1 MIHETV
7 IINQPA
13 TIGKN
18 FEAMEYVVI
27 GTDPVKY
34 VRKNLSYTRLPPDFG
49 VRIGNNVTIH
59 FGSYII
65 KGVERDTTIGND
77 VVIGQRCGVGHDC
90 IIGRGVHMYV
100 AGTLA
105 GFVEV
110 GERAVLGAGTVVKQR
125 VKIGAGSIIGMGSI
139 VVKDIPPNVVAVNTC
154 VDGKVY
160 CRPIGKA
167 RGALKNWVRTHVI

>member
-1 MIHETV
+1 MIHETA

-34 VRKNLSYTRLPPDFG
+34 VRKNLSYKREPPAFG

-65 KGVERDTTIGND
+65 KGLTRDTDIGDD

-90 IIGRGVHMYV
+90 ILGRGAHMYV

-105 GFVEV
+105 GYVEI
-110 GERAVLGAGTVVKQR
+110 GARAVLGAGVVVKQR
-125 VKIGAGSIIGMGSI
+125 IKIGAGSIIGMGSI
-139 VVKDIPPNVVAVNTC
+139 VVKDIPENVVAVNTC